1 MFADFNAPPSRL
13 NDDDWAP
20 LLAFDRLGLDGED
33 LREEPLPA
41 RKSRLKKLLGRKG
54 KDGQQLGRLHRS
66 GRGRDLDHACRLGPE
81 GIVSKRA
88 DSPYRPA
95 EIKSRR
101 HPAVVHVPMLRQFW
115 RDP

>member
-1 MFADFNAPPSRL
+1 MFADFSAAPSRL
-13 NDDDWAP
+13 NDADWAP
-20 LLAFDRLGLDGED
+20 LLAFGRLGLDGED

-41 RKSRLKKLLGRKG
+41 RKFRLKKLPGRR
-54 KDGQQLGRLHRS
+54 GQGRPAVGRLHRR
-66 GRGRDLDHACRLGPE
+66 GRARDLDHACRLGPE

-101 HPAVVHVPMLRQFW
+101 HPAVVRVPMLPQFW